1 MAFTVRRSSPHD
13 VTALRDIVPG
23 HFCNYEPMSRS
34 FDPQPSPEDIA
45 PLIDS
50 IIEECVPSGPS
61 VKIMSLVAVD
71 DNGDIAAFLLARD
84 LRNEHAPE
92 TIPDNAFNKRL
103 LTAFDKMHNQAEEAK
118 PGLHSEPW
126 LFVELCGV
134 LPRATGQGI
143 FRKLCDGMKDFYAG
157 EGWKGLCGI
166 TAAPGVQK
174 VLPEDSLFLKKMSS
188 KSNVAVI
195 GGLGNLGKEIAL
207 ASIERG
213 HSVRVL
219 TRSAT
224 VSDAAAVEALKK
236 AGAEIVKVDY
246 DTEESI
252 LKAFNGIDTVVT
264 LAPAFTPDAI
274 DGQKRLIQLAIKAG
288 VKRWVPN
295 EFGTAPTSSLT
306 QSPIF
311 GLRTSLRQYLIE
323 HQSLISHTFFY
334 CGYFTEYITHRS
346 GFGINLD
353 AKTADLEGEGTAPV
367 SWTSRKDVG
376 KFVASALGRD
386 ESKNAE
392 VRICGD
398 VKSLGEVVKLFERE
412 LETNFAVTKHTL
424 EESETRH
431 AEKKCSIF
439 ALIIAK
445 GGAYVGRGGKY
456 VEPAE
461 HDLRGD
467 LNLDNHVYQD
477 WETWKVEAGV
487 KDFVSKKKEG
497 QEVNVSM
504 EGGR

>member
-1 MAFTVRRSSPHD
+1 
-13 VTALRDIVPG
+13 
-23 HFCNYEPMSRS
+23 
-34 FDPQPSPEDIA
+34 
-45 PLIDS
+45 
-50 IIEECVPSGPS
+50 
-61 VKIMSLVAVD
+61 
-71 DNGDIAAFLLARD
+71 
-84 LRNEHAPE
+84 
-92 TIPDNAFNKRL
+92 
-103 LTAFDKMHNQAEEAK
+103 
-118 PGLHSEPW
+118 
-126 LFVELCGV
+126 
-134 LPRATGQGI
+134 
-143 FRKLCDGMKDFYAG
+143 
-157 EGWKGLCGI
+157 
-166 TAAPGVQK
+166 
-174 VLPEDSLFLKKMSS
+174 MSS
-188 KSNVAVI
+188 KINVAVI
-195 GGLGNLGKEIAL
+195 GGLGNLGREIAL

-224 VSDAAAVEALKK
+224 VSDAAAVEALEK
-236 AGAEIVKVDY
+236 AGAVIIKVDY
-246 DTEESI
+246 DTEESV
-252 LKAFNGIDTVVT
+252 LRAFDGIDTVVT
-264 LAPAFTPDAI
+264 LAPAFTLDAI
-274 DGQKRLIQLAIKAG
+274 DGQKRWIQLAIKAG

-353 AKTADLEGEGTAPV
+353 AKTADLEGEGIAPV
-367 SWTSRKDVG
+367 SWTSRRDVG

-398 VKSLGEVVKLFERE
+398 VKSLGEVVEMFERE
-412 LETNFAVTKHTL
+412 METNFAVTKHTL

-477 WETWKVEAGV
+477 WETWKVEDGV
-487 KDFVSKKKEG
+487 RDYVDKKKEG
-497 QEVNVSM
+497 QEVKVSM